1 MALLL
6 FYKMITQ
13 NLVEVR
19 KRIKSS
25 CAKIG
30 RDPEE
35 IRLVV
40 VTKGRSPKEIKE
52 AIEAGITDIGE
63 NKVQEALQK
72 YKYLAPS
79 TYNLAPI
86 KWHMVGH
93 LQTNKVKEAVRIFD
107 LIQSVDSLKLAWE
120 IDKQA
125 AKIGKIQDVLIQ
137 VNVASELSKFGLKPD
152 ETIAVIEKIR
162 ELKNINLKGLMAIAS
177 LADNSEQARP
187 CFTMLRQLR
196 DKINQAPSTKH
207 PAPIL
212 SMGMSDDFEVAIE
225 EGSNMLR
232 LGRVVFEG

>member
-107 LIQSVDSLKLAWE
+107 LIQSVDSLKLALE

-177 LADNSEQARP
+177 LADNPEQARP

-225 EGSNMLR
+225 EGSNMVR